1 MDEWVRRVDAS
12 ILPVGSQED
21 AAMLSNF
28 SVANGTRSFPL
39 GTSVAQSAP
48 AAFYSSGRYTHIRK
62 RFDPALAAPSAARST
77 LPEMWV
83 EADCEEQSLYRLLL
97 DEVESVNRLHRV
109 VCEAGCD
116 ILFYDED
123 GALAGRY
130 GKAHRA
136 GHLPAQPVGRAHAS
150 ASALAAP
157 IYNAEGRLVGSLDL
171 ASADAEYRGT
181 VAALMQKLVRST
193 AHAIEE
199 RAFRKRFAREWIVAL
214 APPDGAEF
222 GLLLAV
228 DRHHR
233 VVGADRHARAT
244 LLQTAGGTPASTLW
258 SLFEKN
264 ATIFRHSHGTDES
277 VALMMLG
284 TEEPWPAL
292 VTPPASERTRTPAQL
307 DLHVRPRFDVVGCFP
322 ARPDVAAARGGLAP
336 GALRRVREYI
346 DGRLDDDIS
355 LDALAAVAELSR
367 CHFARAF
374 KQSVGTSPHAYVMQ
388 RRLERAERLLAET
401 DLSLCQVA
409 LDSGFSDQSHFSS
422 CFRRSFGESPRS
434 FRRSRR

>member
-1 MDEWVRRVDAS
+1 M
-12 ILPVGSQED
+12 
-21 AAMLSNF
+21 F
-28 SVANGTRSFPL
+28 SDPAVANDIP
-39 GTSVAQSAP
+39 SVAQDAPAGRSAA

-62 RFDPALAAPSAARST
+62 RLDLAAATPAAASRST
-77 LPEMWV
+77 LPEMWMA
-83 EADCEEQSLYRLLL
+83 ADCEEQSLYRLLL
-97 DEVESVNRLHRV
+97 DEVESVNRLYRV
-109 VCEAGCD
+109 VCEAGCE
-116 ILFYDED
+116 ILFYDER
-123 GALAGRY
+123 GQLAGRY
-130 GKAHRA
+130 GKAQRDGRDSAEPA
-136 GHLPAQPVGRAHAS
+136 GRQRAS
-150 ASALAAP
+150 ASPLASP
-157 IYNAEGRLVGSLDL
+157 LFNADGRLVGSLDL
-171 ASADAEYRGT
+171 TPTGGECGGT

-199 RAFRKRFAREWIVAL
+199 RAFRKRYAHEWIVAL

-222 GLLLAV
+222 GLLLAI

-233 VVGADRHARAT
+233 VVGAGRRARAT
-244 LLQTAGGTPASTLW
+244 LSPTANGASAISLW

-264 ATIFRHSHGTDES
+264 ATIFRDARGEDTP
-277 VALMMLG
+277 VALTMLG
-284 TEEPWPAL
+284 TEQPWPAL

-307 DLHVRPRFDVVGCFP
+307 DVHARPRLDVVGCFP
-322 ARPDVAAARGGLAP
+322 ARPDPAAARGGLAP
-336 GALRRVREYI
+336 GALRRVRDYI
-346 DGRLDDDIS
+346 DGRLSDTIS
-355 LDALAAVAELSR
+355 LDALAGVAELSR

-422 CFRRSFGESPRS
+422 CFRKSFGASPRS